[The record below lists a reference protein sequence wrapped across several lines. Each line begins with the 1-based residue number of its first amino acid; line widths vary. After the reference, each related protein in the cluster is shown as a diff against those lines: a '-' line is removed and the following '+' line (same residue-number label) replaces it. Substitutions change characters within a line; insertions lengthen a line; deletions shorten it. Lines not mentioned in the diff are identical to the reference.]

1 MANTQIKMKMKNY
14 SINRASKVK
23 KKNIIN
29 FQRNLKE
36 TEKDETFGNSAHS
49 YDERHKTMRIFSD
62 IHHIVTNKGKMREET
77 IPYEFFFKGKVQ
89 GKTERKSIE

>member
-1 MANTQIKMKMKNY
+1 MANTQMKMKNY

-36 TEKDETFGNSAHS
+36 TEQDETFGNSAHS
-49 YDERHKTMRIFSD
+49 YDERHKTMRIFQEFSQ
-62 IHHIVTNKGKMREET
+62 IYT
-77 IPYEFFFKGKVQ
+77 I
-89 GKTERKSIE
+89 